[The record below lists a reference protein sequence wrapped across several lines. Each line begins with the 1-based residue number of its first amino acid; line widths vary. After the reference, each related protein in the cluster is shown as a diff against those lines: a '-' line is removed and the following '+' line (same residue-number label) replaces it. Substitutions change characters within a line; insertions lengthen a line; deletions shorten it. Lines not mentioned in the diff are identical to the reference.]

1 MEFFKRR
8 TNIDFM
14 GKRSR
19 WYAISA
25 TLILASVALL
35 LVRGLNF
42 GIDFTGGVVVEV
54 SFTQAADL
62 DKVRGALAAQGYE
75 EAVVQSFGTSKDV
88 LIRLLPDGGK
98 DVTAVSQG
106 VLAAVKSYDP
116 TAELRRTEVVGAQVG
131 AELAEQGALA
141 ALFAFLFIM
150 GYVALRFQWKLGVGS
165 IVAAMHDPIIILGL
179 FAATQMT
186 FDLPALAAI
195 LAIVGYSL
203 NDTVVVFDR
212 IRERFVLTRKGHAR
226 RDHEPGHQRN
236 AVAHLDDQRHDA
248 DRGAVTA
255 ADRGGHAARL
265 LDRAPGRR
273 PGRHVFVDLHR
284 EFDRARPQAHC
295 ARPAARAERKG
306 RRRRHALR
314 GMASARSFG
323 RIRSASHD

>member
-1 MEFFKRR
+1 MEFFKRK
-8 TNIDFM
+8 TSIDFM

-25 TLILASVALL
+25 ALILVSFALL

-62 DKVRGALAAQGYE
+62 DKVRGALASQGYHD
-75 EAVVQSFGTSKDV
+75 AVVQSFGTSKDV

-106 VLAAVKSYDP
+106 VLTAVKSYDP

-150 GYVALRFQWKLGVGS
+150 GYVAIRFQWKLGVGS

-212 IRERFVLTRKGHAR
+212 IRERFVLTRKGTPAEIINLAINETLSR
-226 RDHEPGHQRN
+226 TLMTSVTTLT
-236 AVAHLDDQRHDA
+236 AVLS
-248 DRGAVTA
+248 
-255 ADRGGHAARL
+255 L
-265 LDRAPGRR
+265 LLIAGDM
-273 PGRHVFVDLHR
+273 
-284 EFDRARPQAHC
+284 
-295 ARPAARAERKG
+295 
-306 RRRRHALR
+306 LR
-314 GMASARSFG
+314 GFSIALLVGVVVGTYSSIYIASSIALDLKLTARDLLPVQKEKD
-323 RIRSASHD
+323 AVDDMP